1 MEKKGKIIVF
11 SAPSGSGKSTLVAA
25 LMERIS
31 NLHFSISATSRA
43 PRGLEENG
51 REYFFLPPEEF
62 RKKIQTGDFIEYEEV
77 YHNKFYGTLKSEV
90 ENQMRK
96 GENVVLDIDVKGA
109 VNVKKLYGAKALLVF
124 IQPPSI
130 DVLRQRLIKRAT
142 DAPEVIEDRINK
154 AAFELTFASKFDTV
168 ITNDD
173 LETAKKETFEAV
185 SSFLEKQ

>member
-51 REYFFLPPEEF
+51 REYFFLSPEEF
-62 RKKIQTGDFIEYEEV
+62 RNKIQTGDFIEYEEV

-90 ENQMRK
+90 ENQMQK

-154 AAFELTFASKFDTV
+154 AAFELTFASKFDAV

>member
-1 MEKKGKIIVF
+1 MNKEGKIIVF

-25 LMERIS
+25 LMEKID
-31 NLHFSISATSRA
+31 NLHFSVSATSRA

-51 REYFFLPPEEF
+51 REYFFLSPEEF
-62 RKKIQTGDFIEYEEV
+62 RKRIQTGDFIEYEEV
-77 YHNKFYGTLKSEV
+77 YHDKFYGTLKSEV
-90 ENQMRK
+90 ENQMQK

-154 AAFELTFASKFDTV
+154 AAFELTFAPKFDAV
-168 ITNDD
+168 ITNDE
-173 LETAKKETFEAV
+173 LEAAKEATFEAV
-185 SSFLEKQ
+185 SSFLAE